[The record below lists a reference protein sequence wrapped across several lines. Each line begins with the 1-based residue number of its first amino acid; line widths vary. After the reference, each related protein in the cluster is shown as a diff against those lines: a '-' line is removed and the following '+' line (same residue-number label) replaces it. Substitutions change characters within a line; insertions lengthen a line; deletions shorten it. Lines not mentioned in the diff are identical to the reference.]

1 VSILRLQHIGVAL
14 ADHDLAV
21 FGLERVGLPSRDFR
35 NDQGKGFQHDS
46 RVPLGNECWLHIV
59 HNWNPESRVNRFL
72 DKHGEGLEH
81 LALESDDI
89 EADVARVRDA
99 DVPIF
104 EDRIFDANDGFEA
117 FIYPEDGIG
126 FTVELIEPHARS
138 WNYPDDALDLPISAR
153 LGKIRAQHVSAYV
166 RDVAEA
172 SRRFTTLFAT
182 PSGNTPGTIAL
193 GNVELRLQASAD
205 HEPGLKNLVLE
216 TEKGA
221 TGAHELSFLVLET
234 RAKEGEV

>member
-1 VSILRLQHIGVAL
+1 MSILRLQHIGVAL

-21 FGLERVGLPSRDFR
+21 AVLERVGLASRDFR

-46 RVPLGNECWLHIV
+46 RVLLGNECWLHMV

-72 DKHGEGLEH
+72 QNHGEGLEH

-89 EADVARVRDA
+89 KADVARVRNA
-99 DVPIF
+99 GVRIF

-126 FTVELIEPHARS
+126 FTVELIKPHATS
-138 WNYPDDALDLPISAR
+138 WNYPDDALGLPVSTL
-153 LGKIRAQHVSAYV
+153 LGEIQAQRVGAYV
-166 RDVAEA
+166 RNEVEA
-172 SRRFTTLFAT
+172 SRRFTTLFGT
-182 PSGNTPGTIAL
+182 PSGDEPGTIAL
-193 GNVELRLQASAD
+193 GNVELRLHASAD
-205 HEPGLKNLVLE
+205 HKPGLKDLVLE

-221 TGAHELSFLVLET
+221 TRVHDFGFLALQCC
-234 RAKEGEV
+234 AA

>member
-1 VSILRLQHIGVAL
+1 MSILRLQHIGVAL

-21 FGLERVGLPSRDFR
+21 AGLERVGLPSRDFR

-46 RVPLGNECWLHIV
+46 RVLLGNECWLHIV

-72 DKHGEGLEH
+72 QNRGEGLEH

-89 EADVARVRDA
+89 EADVARVRA
-99 DVPIF
+99 AGVPIF

-126 FTVELIEPHARS
+126 FTVELIKPHATS
-138 WNYPDDALDLPISAR
+138 WNYPDDALGLPVSAL
-153 LGKIRAQHVSAYV
+153 LGKIRAQRVGAYV

-172 SRRFTTLFAT
+172 SRRFTTLFGT
-182 PSGNTPGTIAL
+182 PPGDEPGTIAL

-205 HEPGLKNLVLE
+205 KKLGLKDLE
-216 TEKGA
+216 IVTEKGA
-221 TGAHELSFLVLET
+221 TGVRDLGFLALEC
-234 RAKEGEV
+234 RAAREV

>member
-1 VSILRLQHIGVAL
+1 MSILRLQHIGVAL

-21 FGLERVGLPSRDFR
+21 AGLERVGLPSRDFR

-46 RVPLGNECWLHIV
+46 RVLLGNECWLHIV

-72 DKHGEGLEH
+72 ENHGEGLEH

-117 FIYPEDGIG
+117 FVYPEDGIG
-126 FTVELIEPHARS
+126 FTVELIKPHATS
-138 WNYPDDALDLPISAR
+138 WSYPDDALGLPVSAL
-153 LGKIRAQHVSAYV
+153 LGTTRARRVGAYV

-172 SRRFTTLFAT
+172 SRRFTTLFGT
-182 PSGNTPGTIAL
+182 PPGDEPGTIAL
-193 GNVELRLQASAD
+193 GNVELHLQASAD
-205 HEPGLKNLVLE
+205 HEPGLKDLVLE
-216 TEKGA
+216 TEKGTA
-221 TGAHELSFLVLET
+221 GVHDLGFLALET
-234 RAKEGEV
+234 RAARVV

>member
-1 VSILRLQHIGVAL
+1 MSILRLQHIGVAL
-14 ADHDLAV
+14 ADHNLAV
-21 FGLERVGLPSRDFR
+21 TGLKRVGLPSRDFR

-46 RVPLGNECWLHIV
+46 RVLLGNECWLHIV

-72 DKHGEGLEH
+72 QNRGEGLEH

-99 DVPIF
+99 GVPIF

-117 FIYPEDGIG
+117 FVYPEDGIG
-126 FTVELIEPHARS
+126 FTVELIKPHATS
-138 WNYPDDALDLPISAR
+138 WSYPDDALGLPVSAL
-153 LGKIRAQHVSAYV
+153 LGTTRARRVGAYV

-172 SRRFTTLFAT
+172 SRRFTTLFGT
-182 PSGNTPGTIAL
+182 PPGDEPGTIAL
-193 GNVELRLQASAD
+193 GNVELHLQASAD
-205 HEPGLKNLVLE
+205 REPGLKDLVLE

-221 TGAHELSFLVLET
+221 TGVHELGFLTLET
-234 RAKEGEV
+234 RAARDV